1 VAERSVHR
9 LPTFVRRP
17 PLGLNRSVLW
27 PAAVAVLNAAAFL
40 VVRPGVN
47 DLWAARARASA
58 VSHGVGLTYW
68 FSWFGGG
75 STPGNYSVLSPYLSA
90 LLTAELVGALSAVA
104 ITLSSAVLLRDTRY
118 PVAGTAVAT
127 VAAGINLWS
136 GRVPFLLG
144 TAFAVGALIAVRNQK
159 RVAAAVI
166 TVLSIAS
173 SPVSGAFLA
182 LALAATFITTK
193 PYRRISITT
202 LAAIVVSLGVV
213 GLAFGAPGP
222 QHFSWQLFL
231 EAIGAL
237 LLFLIA
243 RPPELLRSVIW
254 LSMLTALAMWL
265 IPNGMG
271 SNFGRMIWFCL
282 PVAVVATGGR
292 KLWMSLLLVSPVLLS
307 SANLTV
313 SDLRGAGNP
322 IASKW
327 YYTPL
332 ARELD
337 KISGLTNYRLEVVA
351 EGAHA
356 AYDALLDHAMLARG
370 WETQEDNALNRTLK
384 SSTLDATTYK
394 IWLGNNSVGYVALPR
409 SKPEKYPEFAL
420 VSSGR
425 LPYLHEVWKSP
436 DWTLYRVSDPT
447 PIVAAPQ
454 KVLTY
459 SQSKLIL
466 RATCACTF
474 SVRIRYSRYL
484 RADPVSG
491 SGRATVVTDRSG
503 YTSMT
508 TSVPG
513 DYVLHGTVTTL
524 FR

>member
-1 VAERSVHR
+1 
-9 LPTFVRRP
+9 
-17 PLGLNRSVLW
+17 
-27 PAAVAVLNAAAFL
+27 
-40 VVRPGVN
+40 
-47 DLWAARARASA
+47 
-58 VSHGVGLTYW
+58 
-68 FSWFGGG
+68 
-75 STPGNYSVLSPYLSA
+75 
-90 LLTAELVGALSAVA
+90 
-104 ITLSSAVLLRDTRY
+104 
-118 PVAGTAVAT
+118 
-127 VAAGINLWS
+127 
-136 GRVPFLLG
+136 
-144 TAFAVGALIAVRNQK
+144 
-159 RVAAAVI
+159 
-166 TVLSIAS
+166 
-173 SPVSGAFLA
+173 
-182 LALAATFITTK
+182 
-193 PYRRISITT
+193 
-202 LAAIVVSLGVV
+202 
-213 GLAFGAPGP
+213 
-222 QHFSWQLFL
+222 
-231 EAIGAL
+231 
-237 LLFLIA
+237 
-243 RPPELLRSVIW
+243 
-254 LSMLTALAMWL
+254 MLTALAMWL